1 MTGDPS
7 DGVTLVA
14 LLYLHPGRGA
24 DFERF
29 ESAASRIMARYGG
42 RIESRIRPANEGSAS
57 SAAMLSPPDEVHV
70 VRFPDADSFARY
82 RADPELQALAD
93 LRAAA
98 IRETVIWQGVDGPP
112 FAVRSW

>member
-1 MTGDPS
+1 MTGDPRR
-7 DGVTLVA
+7 GVTLVA

-29 ESAASRIMARYGG
+29 EGAANRIMARHGG
-42 RIESRIRPANEGSAS
+42 RIERRIRSANEAS
-57 SAAMLSPPDEVHV
+57 SPSTAKLSAPDEVHV
-70 VRFPDADSFARY
+70 VWFPDADSFARY
-82 RADPELQALAD
+82 RADPELQALAE

-112 FAVRSW
+112 FV